1 MKYIGWLLK
10 LSITIVVVSLLTVL
24 TTGYVVNH
32 YIGSLLSSYNISM
45 TSSVPSVGQIMKEM
59 LGFGGNSKV
68 KDQNDTNVAD
78 LGGKTEG
85 NTVDDPAKESS
96 SDTDT
101 PPGDQ
106 PSSRTST
113 SDPEND
119 NGEPTSS
126 DPEQS
131 VPEDALPVMGGI
143 SSGDSQQDQEVIVSP
158 DDLVAKKDELASTE
172 KEEVFAMLMSK
183 LPEEEMR
190 KLTEAMEG
198 GLTESEIF
206 TIEQVLSKYLDK
218 EEYAKMMKI
227 IQK

>member
-32 YIGSLLSSYNISM
+32 YIGSLLSSYNVSM
-45 TSSVPSVGQIMKEM
+45 TSSAPSVGQIMKEM

-68 KDQNDTNVAD
+68 KDQNDSDVAD

-85 NTVDDPAKESS
+85 NTIDDPAQKSS
-96 SDTDT
+96 SETDT
-101 PPGDQ
+101 TPDDQ
-106 PSSRTST
+106 PSSGTST
-113 SDPEND
+113 SNPGND
-119 NGEPTSS
+119 IGEPTSS
-126 DPEQS
+126 DPEQN

-143 SSGDSQQDQEVIVSP
+143 SSGESQQDQEVVVSP